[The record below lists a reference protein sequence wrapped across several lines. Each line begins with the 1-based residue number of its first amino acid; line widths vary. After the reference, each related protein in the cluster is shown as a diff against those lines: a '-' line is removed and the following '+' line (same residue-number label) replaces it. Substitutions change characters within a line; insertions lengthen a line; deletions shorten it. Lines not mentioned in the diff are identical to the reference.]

1 MKPLQY
7 LLLSLSSF
15 FIGLIFYCYYHEI
28 IIIRKF
34 SHTTQA
40 VSTAPVIKR
49 NFTLHYWKD
58 KAWHK
63 DEKELIDAEDK
74 TQTLNYLITSW
85 LGLTEEE
92 GLLQR
97 KTSIQSIM
105 LDMQGQEAFISF
117 DCNPLKK
124 ESSTQA
130 KWMWIEGLLKTV
142 RENKIPVIAIRF
154 LVHHKPLHDYH
165 LDFSHSWPI
174 SGFLPTPTQPNPT

>member
-1 MKPLQY
+1 MKPVHY

-15 FIGLIFYCYYHEI
+15 FIGIIFYCYYHEI
-28 IIIRKF
+28 IVIRKF
-34 SHTTQA
+34 SHTNRQP
-40 VSTAPVIKR
+40 VNTAPVVKR

-74 TQTLNYLITSW
+74 SQTLNYLITSW

-105 LDMQGQEAFISF
+105 LDAQGQEVFISF
-117 DCNPLKK
+117 DCNPFKK
-124 ESSTQA
+124 DFSTQA

-142 RENKIPVIAIRF
+142 RENNIPVNAIRF

-174 SGFLPTPTQPNPT
+174 TGFLPTLP